1 MTLPTEIKSFTVR
14 RRLLP
19 LVLLSTL
26 FLAGGT
32 EITLAQG
39 GGVVV
44 TFTNQTPEKV
54 VVRRITPRG
63 KPAGP
68 NPDTGVAAG
77 ASVNV
82 AATPGESFAILLGT
96 RQIGLYTATTNAS
109 QRYPVAR
116 SAGGGGGG
124 QVAPPVVPAGLVTVT
139 FTNTAPKVVS
149 VNRLDPGNVVQT
161 FGTIAPGKVM
171 SMQSVAGQVWI
182 FLNTN
187 NQEFG
192 RYRVT
197 SASRQA
203 FSISQSGGVAGPVNN
218 GGAGVPPANL
228 AGNTGSKID
237 ARQAQQLVNYHN
249 QKRQEVKTPPVSW
262 STQIAQFAQ
271 GRADTIARTKN
282 FAHLPQ
288 GQNPYGEN
296 LAQGG
301 SSGGASGYTVVMACD
316 GWYAEKAKMPRGARV
331 MTVDLFNRGVGH
343 YTQMVWKGTTQIGAG
358 IAHFQQNGFAMTV
371 VVCCYNSP
379 GNFIGGPIF

>member
-1 MTLPTEIKSFTVR
+1 MTLPTEIKRFTVLR
-14 RRLLP
+14 RFLP
-19 LVLLSTL
+19 LVLLSAL
-26 FLAGGT
+26 FLAGGR
-32 EITLAQG
+32 EISLAQG
-39 GGVVV
+39 GRVVV
-44 TFTNQTPEKV
+44 TFTNQTSEKV

-82 AATPGESFAILLGT
+82 AATPGESFSVILGT
-96 RQIGLYTATTNAS
+96 RQIGLYTATTKAS
-109 QRYPVAR
+109 QQYPIAR
-116 SAGGGGGG
+116 GVGGGG
-124 QVAPPVVPAGLVTVT
+124 QFAPQVAPAGLVTVT
-139 FTNTAPKVVS
+139 FTNTTSKVVT

-187 NQEFG
+187 NKEFG

-197 SASRQA
+197 AAPRQA
-203 FSISQSGGVAGPVNN
+203 FAISQSGGGAGPVNK
-218 GGAGVPPANL
+218 GGTAVPAANL
-228 AGNTGSKID
+228 AGNTGSKLD
-237 ARQAQQLVNYHN
+237 AAQAQQIVNYHN
-249 QKRQEVKTPPVSW
+249 QKRKEVGTGPVTW
-262 STQIAQFAQ
+262 SPKLAQFAQ

-301 SSGGASGYTVVMACD
+301 SSGGVSGFTVVSACD
-316 GWYAEKAKMPRGARV
+316 GWYAEKAKIPKGSRV
-331 MTVDLFNRGVGH
+331 MTTALFNRGVGH
-343 YTQMVWKGTTQIGAG
+343 YTQMIWKDSTEIGAG
-358 IAHFQQNGFAMTV
+358 IAPFQRNGFAMTV
-371 VVCCYNSP
+371 VVCCYNPP
-379 GNFIGGPIF
+379 GNFIGGAIF